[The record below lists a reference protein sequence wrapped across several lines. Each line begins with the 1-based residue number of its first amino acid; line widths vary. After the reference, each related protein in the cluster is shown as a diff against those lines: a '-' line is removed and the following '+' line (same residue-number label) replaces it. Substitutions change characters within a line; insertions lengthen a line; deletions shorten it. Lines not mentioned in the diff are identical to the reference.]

1 MPTIIYPENDFNLL
15 TESLSNIPL
24 PNFFQTDDHIKLL
37 LLKSDNMAAK
47 DLILLPPN
55 IKERALNEA
64 VKKFRTKQNY
74 NWFQIIL
81 QNFLLFFISLFNSD
95 LKKVIDDQIKT
106 EFTFV
111 PEETLKREIPFHHI
125 ARKVNSTTI
134 EQLLGQD
141 VEVHRKDDA
150 RVWEL
155 KKGEK
160 IYGFSTDKGIIELKG
175 NEVRGQAMPLIIRND
190 DESYTLSGFMIDS
203 NNLYAAFT
211 VTSTPSLGPTIHI
224 EAETYE
230 CLIRSLKNL
239 PGSPAGDFYREC
251 RQKDFIF
258 EGFEE
263 PNQLLKKAETL
274 NQTELDPFSL
284 IFDQQATAP
293 QIQAMNSNGYAFQ
306 GPLFLPM
313 EYAQQTFGIYCQPE
327 EEGRK
332 SSIIKNVDGT
342 ISFQTHLGLHYSC
355 NFFNDY
361 YYSPD
366 HGCLQTAHNIEFI
379 SKNGKITPVTAGTF
393 QKRQRLL
400 IIERALCTQT
410 FRPDGTVDIKSNLV
424 MHKNATEF
432 LKLFKEALS
441 IEAIIETLRNGTY
454 PTQKFNQLVT
464 RFGFNPSETLLRQII
479 CQVLSVIPE
488 PIKQNADLAKISQSL
503 NDGDPRYKQALS
515 SAFDLSNQ
523 DPLTRGNPGGENFRL
538 RS

>member
-55 IKERALNEA
+55 MKERALNEA

>member
-37 LLKSDNMAAK
+37 LLKSDNKAAK
-47 DLILLPPN
+47 DLILLPPDM
-55 IKERALNEA
+55 KERALNEA

-141 VEVHRKDDA
+141 VKVHRKDDA

-175 NEVRGQAMPLIIRND
+175 IEVRGQAMPLIIRND

-263 PNQLLKKAETL
+263 PNQLLKNAKSL
-274 NQTELDPFSL
+274 KQTESDPFSH
-284 IFDQQATAP
+284 IFGQQATAQ

-393 QKRQRLL
+393 QKRQRLP

-515 SAFDLSNQ
+515 SAFDLSKQ
-523 DPLTRGNPGGENFRL
+523 DPLTRDNPGDKNLRL